1 MGNLGSDTAVEPI
14 GEDHYR
20 AKLSPDWA
28 MWGPNGGYLAA
39 IALRTAAAATKLA
52 QPASMT
58 CSFLGTAS
66 FDPVEL
72 RVTRL
77 RSGRRAES
85 LRVGMFQDDRQIVEA
100 SVWTV
105 AAGLEGPERQW
116 RHPPDAPPPDQLTSM
131 AERVAAAGG
140 KPIPLWRNY
149 EIRPVGELPIG
160 PDRPAGEPN
169 GLAWLRF
176 VPQADFP
183 EDPWL
188 QACRSVI
195 AMDIIGFPSVAQ
207 GFPANELTFIAPTL
221 DLQLTFHGATPAG
234 DWLLIDSEGLRT
246 GAGLAGARAQIWA
259 PDTGLVAS
267 GGQQMMMTV
276 PRQEGR

>member
-1 MGNLGSDTAVEPI
+1 MGNLGSDTAVEPT
-14 GEDHYR
+14 GQDRYR
-20 AKLSPDWA
+20 AVLSPDWA

-39 IALRTAAAATKLA
+39 IALRAAGAATTLA
-52 QPASMT
+52 RPASVT
-58 CSFLGTAS
+58 CSFLGTAT

-77 RSGRRAES
+77 RSGRRAEA
-85 LRVGMFQDDRQIVEA
+85 LRVGMFQDDRPIVEA

-105 AAGLEGPERQW
+105 AANLDGPERQW
-116 RHPPDAPPPDQLTSM
+116 RDAPEVPPPAELPTM

-149 EIRPVGELPIG
+149 EIRPVGEPPIG

-169 GLAWLRF
+169 GKAWVRF
-176 VPQADFP
+176 IPQAAFP

-188 QACRSVI
+188 EACRAVI

-207 GFPANELTFIAPTL
+207 GFPAEELTFIAPTL
-221 DLQLTFHGATPAG
+221 DLQLTFHGATPTG

-246 GAGLAGARAQIWA
+246 GAGLAGARAQVWSPEA
-259 PDTGLVAS
+259 GMVAS
-267 GGQQMMMTV
+267 GGQQMIMTV